1 MPVARSPGRA
11 VLGGNLLVRR
21 KGQAVHGS
29 RSRAWRVVVDA
40 MSIIRARPGP
50 RSLASAR
57 VSWIRGGGLDTSGS
71 GANRARSVDLL
82 QAEQAGPIVL
92 VVDPITARGR
102 TTSQPLSIA

>member
-1 MPVARSPGRA
+1 
-11 VLGGNLLVRR
+11 
-21 KGQAVHGS
+21 
-29 RSRAWRVVVDA
+29 

-82 QAEQAGPIVL
+82 QAEQAGPNVL